1 MKVEAIK
8 AGYYGRYRKPGDIFE
23 IKSASDLGRWMKPL
37 EPEPKRPRPVSK

>member
-8 AGYYGRYRKPGDIFE
+8 AGFYGCYRKPGDIFE

-37 EPEPKRPRPVSK
+37 EAEPKRNRSVSK